1 AEVNVISVS
10 NPSGR
15 AIGLNF
21 VGSGTGEWG
30 SSAILGTL
38 AADEVAGVYPIAN
51 WNNSANEPYV
61 FNSPAPLLLK
71 ETDGSTSAGI
81 TATWA
86 SANTW
91 SATVY
96 TGVPAEGDPQDAA
109 HLPKTTYGKL
119 LHGFTE
125 SRDAAGAT
133 VTLNNIPYAT
143 YDV

>member
-1 AEVNVISVS
+1 GIYRVVVTDSKSSEAGFAITAEATAEVNVISVS

-38 AADEVAGVYPIAN
+38 AADEVAGIYPIAN

-81 TATWA
+81 TAT
-86 SANTW
+86 
-91 SATVY
+91 
-96 TGVPAEGDPQDAA
+96 
-109 HLPKTTYGKL
+109 
-119 LHGFTE
+119 
-125 SRDAAGAT
+125 
-133 VTLNNIPYAT
+133 
-143 YDV
+143 